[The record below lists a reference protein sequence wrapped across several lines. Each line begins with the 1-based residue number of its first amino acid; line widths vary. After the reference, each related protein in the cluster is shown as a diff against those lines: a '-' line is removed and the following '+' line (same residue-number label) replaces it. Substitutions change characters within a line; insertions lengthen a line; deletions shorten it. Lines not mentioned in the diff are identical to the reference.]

1 MNEVFDTINYN
12 YRHCYSDGA
21 YDIYQKET
29 TDGKF
34 LCFCM
39 TRKYT
44 FINTPMI
51 EYHEGFEKFG
61 EAYKFTS
68 KRRKQVN
75 RQKQPKNLM
84 YAYKKKSDE

>member
-51 EYHEGFEKFG
+51 EYHEGFERFAD
-61 EAYKFTS
+61 AYKFVV
-68 KRRKQVN
+68 KRRGQIY
-75 RQKQPKNLM
+75 RQKHPRKPLCASKKNQ
-84 YAYKKKSDE
+84 DE